1 MTTLF
6 DATLQ
11 VARAL
16 GELKMGTADSGGTT
30 TTLVDSNIGGDDD
43 DWNGGTLWHIDDS
56 EFSEISDYTES
67 SGTVS
72 LLDALTSATADGDRY
87 AIADKEYPLNVIID
101 AVNQELTMT
110 RYPKTDTSTITIA
123 DEQTEY
129 DLPSDCDD
137 LRQVYYEV
145 EEDSNKHLWTR
156 FPNWDVQKTSTGSAD
171 KLIINWHGIA
181 SDYDLKL
188 VYVTYHSAVYNDDDN
203 IDESIPLARIVPAA
217 VRNLMLR
224 NLQDM
229 NTADEAY
236 GNFINMW
243 EQRAERAKLRHP
255 IRLPARDGKVMALGT
270 SDQEAEVEE
279 P

>member
-16 GELKMGTADSGGTT
+16 GELKMGTADSSGST

-56 EFSEISDYTES
+56 EFSEISDYAES
-67 SGTVS
+67 TGAVT

-87 AIADKEYPLNVIID
+87 AIADKEYPLNAIID

-129 DLPSDCDD
+129 DLPADCDD

-156 FPNWDVQKTSTGSAD
+156 LPNWDVQKTATGSAD
-171 KLIINWHGIA
+171 KLVINWHGIA
-181 SDYDLKL
+181 SGYDLKL

-255 IRLPARDGKVMALGT
+255 IRLPAIDGKVMALGT